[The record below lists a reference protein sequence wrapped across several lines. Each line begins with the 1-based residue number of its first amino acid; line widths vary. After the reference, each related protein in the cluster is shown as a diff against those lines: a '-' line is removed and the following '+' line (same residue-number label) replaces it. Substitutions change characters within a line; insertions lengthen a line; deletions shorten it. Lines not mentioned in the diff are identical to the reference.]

1 MSPRH
6 DELSAMQLLQ
16 RMFEVEMNF
25 MKSDTHDV
33 QALAEAFHPDVVVHE
48 PASLPYA
55 GDWQGLEGVG
65 ALFHRMNEVWSA
77 MSEEDLEALGS
88 GDTVLMT
95 CRLTLTARSNAVR
108 ITQPFAE
115 VLRFRDNLLIDGTPF
130 YHDTSAIMSA
140 IGSVRAGTVSG

>member
-1 MSPRH
+1 
-6 DELSAMQLLQ
+6 MQLLQ

-25 MKSDTHDV
+25 MKSDAHDV
-33 QALAEAFHPDVVVHE
+33 QTLADAFHPDVVVHE

-55 GDWQGLEGVG
+55 GDWRGLEGLG

-77 MSEEDLEALGS
+77 MSVDDLEALGS

-115 VLRFRDNLLIDGTPF
+115 VLRFQDNLLIDGTPF
-130 YHDTSAIMSA
+130 YHDTSAIMNA
-140 IGSVRAGTVSG
+140 IGSVRAGTVWGSQRGAS